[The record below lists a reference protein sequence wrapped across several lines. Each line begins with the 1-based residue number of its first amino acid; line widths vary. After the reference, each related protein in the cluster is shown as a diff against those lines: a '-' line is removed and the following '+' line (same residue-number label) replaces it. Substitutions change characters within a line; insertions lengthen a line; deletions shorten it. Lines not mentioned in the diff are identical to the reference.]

1 MNCIRYRDGYRYQ
14 LANTYQV
21 KTGVFP
27 GRDLH
32 SEYVHLSMEGLLTIS
47 YGYAWDGPSGPTF
60 DTKSTLRG
68 SLVHDALYQ
77 LIRLGLLPASFRLR
91 ADQVAYRIWREDGMN
106 PARAWLWRFAL
117 NKFAAPAAR
126 VGDKMVLVAP

>member
-1 MNCIRYRDGYRYQ
+1 MIRYREGYKYQ
-14 LANTYQV
+14 LADPYQV
-21 KTGVFP
+21 KIEI
-27 GRDLH
+27 R
-32 SEYVHLSMEGLLTIS
+32 SEEDVITDFVQLNADGMLSIMA
-47 YGYAWDGPSGPTF
+47 GYAWDGPSGPTF
-60 DTKSTLRG
+60 DTASTLRG

-91 ADQVAYRIWREDGMN
+91 ADEEAYRIWREDGMN